1 MLSVTR
7 ERGQGAGEETGERA
21 QECQTPTAML
31 FFKPKKRFITEK
43 RRTRIRNDKTLQ
55 KKRHERV
62 D

>member
-31 FFKPKKRFITEK
+31 FFKPKKVYHRETADAN
-43 RRTRIRNDKTLQ
+43 T
-55 KKRHERV
+55 
-62 D
+62 